1 MPLPPR
7 NVPRT
12 PPFFSSSN
20 PRPPRFHHAFLL
32 LLHHLSRLLPPLAPA
47 SSSPPSVMPPRR
59 WKSGDGR
66 RRFLLLLLLCC
77 CLLAFPCHAQLT
89 PTPTTPTISTNATL
103 SHRSSSHSS
112 TSFVGTYGI
121 NYGRIADN
129 LPAPTDVVRLLKL
142 AKIRN
147 VKIYDADHRVLDA
160 FRGSNLNL
168 VIAIPNEF
176 LKDMAANPSK
186 AMDWL
191 NENVQPYHPSSRIVG
206 ITVGNEVL
214 GGGDAGLAEAL
225 VGAVSNVHDALRML
239 RLDRDIELS
248 TPHSEAVF
256 ANSYPPSA
264 CVFKDDLMVYLRPL
278 LDFFSKTGAPF
289 YVNAYPFLAY
299 MSDPSH
305 IDINYALFRP
315 NSGIV
320 DPKTN
325 LHYDNMFEAQLDAA
339 YFALEAAGYPGM
351 EVRVAETGWASAG
364 DATEA
369 GANMANAVTYN
380 KNLRKRLFLRKGTP
394 YRPDRVAK
402 AYIFALFNEDL
413 KPGPTTERHYGLF
426 KPDGSVSINIG
437 LKGLLPSSAPP
448 RLPSSS
454 SFFKRVRAWGWIV
467 QYSAALLPCTLIFL
481 ALN

>member
-1 MPLPPR
+1 MPFPPR
-7 NVPRT
+7 NVPNT
-12 PPFFSSSN
+12 PPSCSSSN
-20 PRPPRFHHAFLL
+20 PRPPPFHHAFLL
-32 LLHHLSRLLPPLAPA
+32 PLLRSRRLLPPPA
-47 SSSPPSVMPPRR
+47 STPSPTPVMAPRR

-66 RRFLLLLLLCC
+66 RRLLLLLLLCC
-77 CLLAFPCHAQLT
+77 CLLAFPCHAQFT
-89 PTPTTPTISTNATL
+89 PTPPPPTTNVSR
-103 SHRSSSHSS
+103 RSSSHPSS
-112 TSFVGTYGI
+112 SSFVGTYGI

-129 LPAPTDVVRLLKL
+129 LPPPTDVVRLLKL

-160 FRGSNLNL
+160 FRGSGLNL
-168 VIAIPNEF
+168 VVAIPNEF

-191 NENVQPYHPSSRIVG
+191 NENIQPYHPSSRIVG

-256 ANSYPPSA
+256 ATSYPPSA

-305 IDINYALFRP
+305 IDINYALFKP

-369 GANMANAVTYN
+369 GASMVNAVTYN
-380 KNLRKRLFLRKGTP
+380 RNLRKRLFLRKGTP
-394 YRPDRVAK
+394 YRPERVAK

-413 KPGPTTERHYGLF
+413 KPGLTTERHYGLF

-437 LKGLLPSSAPP
+437 LKGLVPSSAPP
-448 RLPSSS
+448 LLLS
-454 SFFKRVRAWGWIV
+454 SFKGVRAWGWIV

>member
-1 MPLPPR
+1 MPRAPR

-12 PPFFSSSN
+12 PPACSN
-20 PRPPRFHHAFLL
+20 ARPPRCLHA
-32 LLHHLSRLLPPLAPA
+32 S
-47 SSSPPSVMPPRR
+47 
-59 WKSGDGR
+59 
-66 RRFLLLLLLCC
+66 LLLLLRSRIPPPLLAPSSSPRHWEWETEVMVPRWKSSDGRHRLLLLLWC
-77 CLLAFPCHAQLT
+77 CLLAFPCHAQV
-89 PTPTTPTISTNATL
+89 TTNV
-103 SHRSSSHSS
+103 SHRSDQGIH
-112 TSFVGTYGI
+112 SFVGTYGI

-129 LPAPTDVVRLLKL
+129 LPPPEDVVRLLKL
-142 AKIRN
+142 ARIRN
-147 VKIYDADHRVLDA
+147 VKIYDADHKVLDA
-160 FRGSNLNL
+160 FRGSGLNL
-168 VIAIPNEF
+168 VVAIPNEF

-191 NENVQPYHPSSRIVG
+191 NENVQPYYPSTRIVG

-214 GGGDAGLAEAL
+214 GGGDVGLAEAL
-225 VGAVSNVHDALRML
+225 VGAVVNVHDALRML
-239 RLDRDIELS
+239 RLDSKIELS

-256 ANSYPPSA
+256 ANSYPPSS
-264 CVFKDDLMVYLRPL
+264 CVFRDDLMVYLRPL

-305 IDINYALFRP
+305 IDINYALFKP

-325 LHYDNMFEAQLDAA
+325 LHYSNMFEAQLDAA

-351 EVRVAETGWASAG
+351 EARVAETGWASAG

-369 GANMANAVTYN
+369 GASMENAVTYN
-380 KNLRKRLFLRKGTP
+380 RNLRKRLFLRKGTP

-426 KPDGSVSINIG
+426 KPDGSISINIG
-437 LKGLLPSSAPP
+437 LKGLVPSSAPP
-448 RLPSSS
+448 SPSLLP
-454 SFFKRVRAWGWIV
+454 FKRVRAWGWIV

-481 ALN
+481 ALAT

>member
-1 MPLPPR
+1 M
-7 NVPRT
+7 
-12 PPFFSSSN
+12 
-20 PRPPRFHHAFLL
+20 FLIDEL
-32 LLHHLSRLLPPLAPA
+32 KLS
-47 SSSPPSVMPPRR
+47 
-59 WKSGDGR
+59 WIIYHDYGCDCDGDADSR
-66 RRFLLLLLLCC
+66 
-77 CLLAFPCHAQLT
+77 
-89 PTPTTPTISTNATL
+89 
-103 SHRSSSHSS
+103 
-112 TSFVGTYGI
+112 SFVGTYGI

-129 LPAPTDVVRLLKL
+129 LPAPEDVVRLLKL
-142 AKIRN
+142 ARIRN
-147 VKIYDADHRVLDA
+147 VKIYDADHKVLDA
-160 FRGSNLNL
+160 FRGSGLNL
-168 VIAIPNEF
+168 VVAIPNEF

-191 NENVQPYHPSSRIVG
+191 NENIQPYHPSTRIVG

-214 GGGDAGLAEAL
+214 GGGDTGLAEAL
-225 VGAVSNVHDALRML
+225 VGAVANVHDALKML
-239 RLDRDIELS
+239 RLDRDIELT

-256 ANSYPPSA
+256 SNSYPPSA
-264 CVFKDDLMVYLRPL
+264 CVFREDLMVYLRPL
-278 LDFFSKTGAPF
+278 LDFFSRTGAPF

-305 IDINYALFRP
+305 IDINYALFKP

-351 EVRVAETGWASAG
+351 EVRVAETGWASQG
-364 DATEA
+364 DTTEA
-369 GANMANAVTYN
+369 GANMVNAVTYN
-380 KNLRKRLFLRKGTP
+380 RNLRKRLFLRKGTP

-437 LKGLLPSSAPP
+437 LKGLVSSAPP
-448 RLPSSS
+448 LFS
-454 SFFKRVRAWGWIV
+454 KVRISICFIIFIFVLGIFGVFIPLFCVHMHQCTTAPPQGTTIQHQAWCIGMCGT
-467 QYSAALLPCTLIFL
+467 PFGT
-481 ALN
+481 

>member
-1 MPLPPR
+1 MPFPPR
-7 NVPRT
+7 NVPNT
-12 PPFFSSSN
+12 PPSCSSSN
-20 PRPPRFHHAFLL
+20 PRPPPFHHAFLL
-32 LLHHLSRLLPPLAPA
+32 PLLRSRRLLPPPA
-47 SSSPPSVMPPRR
+47 STPSPTPVMAPRR

-66 RRFLLLLLLCC
+66 RRLLLLLLLCC
-77 CLLAFPCHAQLT
+77 CLLAFPCHAQFT
-89 PTPTTPTISTNATL
+89 PTPPPPTTNVSR
-103 SHRSSSHSS
+103 RSSSHPSS
-112 TSFVGTYGI
+112 SSFVGTYGI

-129 LPAPTDVVRLLKL
+129 LPPPTDVVRLLKL

-160 FRGSNLNL
+160 FRGSGLNL
-168 VIAIPNEF
+168 VVAIPNEF

-191 NENVQPYHPSSRIVG
+191 NENIQPYHPSSRIVG

-256 ANSYPPSA
+256 ATSYPPSA

-305 IDINYALFRP
+305 IDINYALFKP

-369 GANMANAVTYN
+369 GASMVNAVTYN
-380 KNLRKRLFLRKGTP
+380 RNLRKRLFLRKGTP
-394 YRPDRVAK
+394 YRPERVAK

-437 LKGLLPSSAPP
+437 LKGLVPSSAPP
-448 RLPSSS
+448 LLLS
-454 SFFKRVRAWGWIV
+454 SFKGVRAWGWIV

>member
-1 MPLPPR
+1 MPRAPR

-12 PPFFSSSN
+12 PPACSN
-20 PRPPRFHHAFLL
+20 ARAPRCDHAF
-32 LLHHLSRLLPPLAPA
+32 HFHRLRL
-47 SSSPPSVMPPRR
+47 SPPSSSSLLLRQLDWEATAVMAPPR

-66 RRFLLLLLLCC
+66 RRLLLLLCC
-77 CLLAFPCHAQLT
+77 CLLAFPCHAQVLT
-89 PTPTTPTISTNATL
+89 NNNI
-103 SHRSSSHSS
+103 SHRSDQGGIH
-112 TSFVGTYGI
+112 SFVGTYGI

-129 LPAPTDVVRLLKL
+129 LPPPEVVVRLLKL
-142 AKIRN
+142 ARIRN
-147 VKIYDADHRVLDA
+147 VKIYDAEHKVLDA
-160 FRGSNLNL
+160 FRGTGLNL
-168 VIAIPNEF
+168 VVAIPNEF
-176 LKDMAANPSK
+176 LKDMAANPAK

-191 NENVQPYHPSSRIVG
+191 TENVQPYYPSTRIVG
-206 ITVGNEVL
+206 IAVGNEVL
-214 GGGDAGLAEAL
+214 GGQDAGLAQAL
-225 VGAVSNVHDALRML
+225 VGAVLNVHDALKML
-239 RLDRDIELS
+239 RLDAKIELS

-264 CVFKDDLMVYLRPL
+264 CVFRNDLMVYLRPL

-305 IDINYALFRP
+305 IDINYALFKP
-315 NSGIV
+315 NAGIV
-320 DPKTN
+320 DPKTG
-325 LHYDNMFEAQLDAA
+325 LHYNNMFDAQVDAA
-339 YFALEAAGYPGM
+339 YFALEAAGYSGM

-369 GANMANAVTYN
+369 GANMENAITYDR
-380 KNLRKRLFLRKGTP
+380 NLRKRLFLRKGTP

-413 KPGPTTERHYGLF
+413 KPGPTSERHYGLF

-448 RLPSSS
+448 RPLVA
-454 SFFKRVRAWGWIV
+454 FKRAGAWGWIL
-467 QYSAALLPCTLIFL
+467 QYSAALLPCTLFSL
-481 ALN
+481 ALLGI

>member
-1 MPLPPR
+1 MPRPPR

-12 PPFFSSSN
+12 PPACSN
-20 PRPPRFHHAFLL
+20 AHPLRCHHAFLL
-32 LLHHLSRLLPPLAPA
+32 LLLLPSPLLLLLLAPSSA
-47 SSSPPSVMPPRR
+47 SPRHWETTTALMAPPR

-66 RRFLLLLLLCC
+66 RRLLLLLCC
-77 CLLAFPCHAQLT
+77 CLLAFPCHAQQV
-89 PTPTTPTISTNATL
+89 TTNV
-103 SHRSSSHSS
+103 SHRSDQGIH
-112 TSFVGTYGI
+112 SFVGTYGI

-129 LPAPTDVVRLLKL
+129 LPPPSDVVRLLKL
-142 AKIRN
+142 ARIRN
-147 VKIYDADHRVLDA
+147 VKIYDADHTVLDA
-160 FRGSNLNL
+160 FRGSGLNL
-168 VIAIPNEF
+168 VVAIPNEF

-191 NENVQPYHPSSRIVG
+191 NENVQPYYPSTRIVG

-214 GGGDAGLAEAL
+214 GGGDTGLAEAL
-225 VGAVSNVHDALRML
+225 VGAVVNVHDALRML
-239 RLDRDIELS
+239 RLDAKIELS

-305 IDINYALFRP
+305 IDINYALFKP
-315 NSGIV
+315 NAGIV

-325 LHYDNMFEAQLDAA
+325 LKYDNMFEAQLDAA
-339 YFALEAAGYPGM
+339 YFALEKAGYPGM

-369 GANMANAVTYN
+369 GAGMPNAVTYN
-380 KNLRKRLFLRKGTP
+380 RNLRKRLFLRKGTP

-437 LKGLLPSSAPP
+437 LKGLVPSSATGAPTPP
-448 RLPSSS
+448 SLVR
-454 SFFKRVRAWGWIV
+454 FKLGIGTIS
-467 QYSAALLPCTLIFL
+467 Q
-481 ALN
+481 

>member
-1 MPLPPR
+1 MPRAPR

-12 PPFFSSSN
+12 PPAACSN
-20 PRPPRFHHAFLL
+20 ARPPRCHHAFLL
-32 LLHHLSRLLPPLAPA
+32 LLLLPRCSRLLPPPPPLLAP
-47 SSSPPSVMPPRR
+47 SSVPRRWETAVMAPR

-66 RRFLLLLLLCC
+66 RRLLLLLCC
-77 CLLAFPCHAQLT
+77 CLLAFPCDAQV
-89 PTPTTPTISTNATL
+89 TNV
-103 SHRSSSHSS
+103 SHRSDQAAIH
-112 TSFVGTYGI
+112 SFVGTYGI

-129 LPAPTDVVRLLKL
+129 LPPPEDVVRLLKL
-142 AKIRN
+142 ARIRN
-147 VKIYDADHRVLDA
+147 VKIYDADHKVLDA
-160 FRGSNLNL
+160 FRGSGLNL
-168 VIAIPNEF
+168 VVAIPNEF

-191 NENVQPYHPSSRIVG
+191 NENVQPYYPSTRIVG

-225 VGAVSNVHDALRML
+225 VGAVVNVHDALRML
-239 RLDRDIELS
+239 RLDRKIELS

-264 CVFKDDLMVYLRPL
+264 CVFRDDLMVYLRPL

-305 IDINYALFRP
+305 IDINYALFKP

-369 GANMANAVTYN
+369 GAGMVNAVTYN
-380 KNLRKRLFLRKGTP
+380 RNLRKRLFLRKGTP

-402 AYIFALFNEDL
+402 AYIFALFNENL

-437 LKGLLPSSAPP
+437 LKGLVPSSAPP
-448 RLPSSS
+448 PPSLMA
-454 SFFKRVRAWGWIV
+454 FKDQMV
-467 QYSAALLPCTLIFL
+467 
-481 ALN
+481 

>member
-12 PPFFSSSN
+12 PPSLSSSN
-20 PRPPRFHHAFLL
+20 PRPPRFHHAFVLPL
-32 LLHHLSRLLPPLAPA
+32 RSRLLPPPLLVPG
-47 SSSPPSVMPPRR
+47 SSSRHLETAALMAPRR

-66 RRFLLLLLLCC
+66 RRLLLLLLCC
-77 CLLAFPCHAQLT
+77 CLLASPCHAQLT
-89 PTPTTPTISTNATL
+89 PTNATL

-147 VKIYDADHRVLDA
+147 VKIYDADHNVLDA

-305 IDINYALFRP
+305 IDINYALFKP

-380 KNLRKRLFLRKGTP
+380 RNLRKRLFLRKGTP

-448 RLPSSS
+448 RLQPS
-454 SFFKRVRAWGWIV
+454 SFFKRVRAWGW
-467 QYSAALLPCTLIFL
+467 SAALLPCTLIFL